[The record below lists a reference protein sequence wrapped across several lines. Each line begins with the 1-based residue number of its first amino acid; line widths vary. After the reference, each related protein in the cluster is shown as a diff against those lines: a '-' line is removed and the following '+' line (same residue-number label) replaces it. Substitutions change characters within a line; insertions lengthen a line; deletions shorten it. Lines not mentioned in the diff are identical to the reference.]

1 MEELGFSLLMDWAFQ
16 LSAKE
21 LEHNKAPSPAPK
33 PGMRDSPQLWRTL
46 VPSLLSGGEREKK
59 VLDVEDFWSEVQL
72 EQPWT
77 FHPLTGQH
85 DHGMKTEIWDF
96 SHKQADFPDGK
107 IDFGLAKNSTPSRE

>member
-1 MEELGFSLLMDWAFQ
+1 MDWAFQ

-21 LEHNKAPSPAPK
+21 LEHKAPSPAPK

-85 DHGMKTEIWDF
+85 DRGMKTEIWDF
-96 SHKQADFPDGK
+96 SHKQADFPMGRLILD
-107 IDFGLAKNSTPSRE
+107 